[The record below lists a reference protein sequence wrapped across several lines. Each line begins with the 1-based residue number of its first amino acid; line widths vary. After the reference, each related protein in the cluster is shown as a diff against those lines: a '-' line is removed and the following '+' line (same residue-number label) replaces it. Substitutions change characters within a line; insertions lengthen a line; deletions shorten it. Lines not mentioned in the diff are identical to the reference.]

1 MINRHRRNQT
11 QKERNIRTTEILI
24 HATDF
29 NERLVQAFNS
39 DEAKQPE
46 DVRDLRDDQ
55 LDDDFPEPDDDRDE
69 DEIDDGDNTGEDE
82 DNAGW
87 NDTNTGQAS
96 VEAYL
101 VTIQGFQSLK

>member
-1 MINRHRRNQT
+1 MINLHRRNQT

-29 NERLVQAFNS
+29 NKRLVQAFNS

-46 DVRDLRDDQ
+46 DVRDLRHDQ
-55 LDDDFPEPDDDRDE
+55 LDDNFPEPDDDRDE
-69 DEIDDGDNTGEDE
+69 DEIVDGDNTGEDE
-82 DNAGW
+82 DDAGW

-101 VTIQGFQSLK
+101 VTIQGFESLK